1 MSSSVEP
8 SAWTYLNQMEY
19 AASLASIAEA
29 GEYIESLGKTDL
41 ATYSQEEFQTL
52 ILVICNAM
60 KMHDTIPF

>member
-1 MSSSVEP
+1 MPIKEP
-8 SAWTYLNQMEY
+8 SDWTYLNQMEY
-19 AASLASIAEA
+19 ASALASIKEA

-41 ATYSQEEFQTL
+41 ADYSAEEFQTL